1 MKLTFLGATNTVTGS
16 KFLLTLGTK
25 KILID
30 CGLFQG
36 LKELRLRNWA
46 KFPIDPK
53 FIDIVVL
60 THAHIDHTGYLPLLV
75 KNGFKGKVYCS
86 NATRD
91 LCAVLLP
98 DSGYLQ
104 EEEAKFLN
112 KHGMSKHKPA
122 LPLYT
127 RADAEQSLNSIVPI
141 PFRKSYKIDEETF
154 ISLIPAGHILGAT
167 FVQFKHYD
175 TTVLFSGDLGRP
187 HDIIMLPPAVVQ
199 AADYLVVESTYG
211 NRLHHK
217 VDPLDELEDIINRTV
232 LRQGTVVIP
241 AFAVGRAQHL
251 LYLMYLLKKQ
261 ARIPQ
266 DLPIYLDSPM
276 AKSATQLFLKY
287 SDLHK
292 LDEKLSKAVCDIP
305 HYVNSKEESQAIDMI
320 TTPKVIISAS
330 GMLEGGRVLH
340 HIKMFVPDERCSI
353 VFSGY
358 QAAGTRG
365 ADMINGK
372 PEIKIFGESI
382 PIKAEIKVLSN
393 MSAHADYDEILDWM
407 KHFNHHP
414 RKVFITHGEPEAASA
429 LKEKIEAR
437 YHWKCVIPEYL
448 QTEQLV

>member
-16 KFLLTLGTK
+16 KFLITLGTK

-53 FIDIVVL
+53 LIDIVVL

-75 KNGFKGKVYCS
+75 KSGFKGKVYCS
-86 NATRD
+86 GATKD

-112 KHGMSKHKPA
+112 KHGYSKHKPA

-127 RADAEQSLNSIVPI
+127 KADAENSLTFIHELPI
-141 PFRKSYKIDEETF
+141 RKKHKIDEETY
-154 ISLIPAGHILGAT
+154 ITLIPAGHILGAT
-167 FVQFKHYD
+167 FVQFTHFE

-187 HDIIMLPPAVVQ
+187 DDIIMHPPAVVQ
-199 AADYLVVESTYG
+199 AADYIIVESTYG
-211 NRLHHK
+211 NRLHQK
-217 VDPLDELEDIINRTV
+217 IDPLDELAEIISRV
-232 LRQGTVVIP
+232 IAREGTVVIP

-261 ARIPQ
+261 NRIPRT
-266 DLPIYLDSPM
+266 LPIYLDSPM
-276 AKSATQLFLKY
+276 ATEATQLFLKY
-287 SDLHK
+287 NKLHK
-292 LDEKLSKAVCDIP
+292 LDYDLSKEVCDVP
-305 HYVNSKEESQAIDMI
+305 TYVNTKEESQAIDAI
-320 TTPKVIISAS
+320 DTPKVIISAS

-340 HIKMFVPDERCSI
+340 HIKSFAPDEKNAI
-353 VFSGY
+353 IFSGY
-358 QAAGTRG
+358 QATGTRG
-365 ADMINGK
+365 ADMTHGK
-372 PEIKIFGESI
+372 PSIKVFGQTI
-382 PIKAEIKVLSN
+382 PIRAEIKVLSN
-393 MSAHADYDEILDWM
+393 MSAHADYDEILAWL

-414 RKVFITHGEPEAASA
+414 RKVFITHGEPEAAAA
-429 LKEKIEAR
+429 LKEKI
-437 YHWKCVIPEYL
+437 HDKFGWKCVVPEYL
-448 QTEQLV
+448 QTEELV

>member
-16 KFLLTLGTK
+16 KFLITIGTK
-25 KILID
+25 RILID

-46 KFPIDPK
+46 KFPVDPK
-53 FIDIVVL
+53 LIDIVVL

-86 NATRD
+86 SPTRD

-112 KHGMSKHKPA
+112 KHGYSKHKPA

-127 RADAEQSLNSIVPI
+127 KADAESALNFLHPL
-141 PFRKSYKIDEETF
+141 PFRKSQKIDEDTY
-154 ISLIPAGHILGAT
+154 ISLIPAGHILGASY
-167 FVQFKHYD
+167 VEFKHYG

-187 HDIIMLPPAVVQ
+187 EDIIMQPPAIVQ
-199 AADYLVVESTYG
+199 AADYLIVESTYG
-211 NRLHHK
+211 NRLHKK
-217 VDPLDELEDIINRTV
+217 VDPLDELADIISRTIA
-232 LRQGTVVIP
+232 REGTVVIP

-261 ARIPQ
+261 NRIPNS
-266 DLPIYLDSPM
+266 LPIYLDSPM
-276 AKSATQLFLKY
+276 AKEATQLFLKY
-287 SDLHK
+287 ADLHK
-292 LDEKLSKAVCDIP
+292 LDFKLSKEVCDIP
-305 HYVNSKEESQAIDMI
+305 TYVNTKEESQAIDAI
-320 TTPKVIISAS
+320 QTSKVIISAS

-340 HIKMFVPDERCSI
+340 HIKMFAPGENNAI
-353 VFSGY
+353 IFSGY

-365 ADMINGK
+365 ADMTNGK
-372 PEIKIFGESI
+372 AEIKMFGETI
-382 PIKAEIKVLSN
+382 PIRAEIKVLSN
-393 MSAHADYDEILDWM
+393 MSAHADYEEILAWL

-414 RKVFITHGEPEAASA
+414 RKVYITHGEPEAAAA
-429 LKEKIEAR
+429 LKEKIHDR
-437 YHWKCVIPEYL
+437 FGWHCVVPEYL

>member
-25 KILID
+25 NVLID

-36 LKELRLRNWA
+36 LKELRLRNWG

-53 FIDIVVL
+53 LIDIVVL
-60 THAHIDHTGYLPLLV
+60 THAHIDHTGYLPLLI

-86 NATRD
+86 NATKD

-112 KHGMSKHKPA
+112 KHGFSKHKPA

-127 RADAEQSLNSIVPI
+127 KADAENALNSLHVLPL
-141 PFRKSYKIDEETF
+141 RKLHKIDEETY

-187 HDIIMLPPAVVQ
+187 EDIIMLPPAVVQ
-199 AADYLVVESTYG
+199 AADYIVVESTYG
-211 NRLHHK
+211 NRLHKK
-217 VDPLDELEDIINRTV
+217 VDQLDELEDIITRTIA
-232 LRQGTVVIP
+232 REGTIVIP

-251 LYLMYLLKKQ
+251 LYLMFLLKKQ
-261 ARIPQ
+261 GRIPA
-266 DLPIYLDSPM
+266 DIPVYLDSPM
-276 AKSATQLFLKY
+276 AQEATNLFVKYAELHRLEKSLSQQVCEVAT
-287 SDLHK
+287 
-292 LDEKLSKAVCDIP
+292 
-305 HYVNSKEESQAIDMI
+305 YVNSKEESQAIDAI
-320 TTPKVIISAS
+320 TTPKIIISAS

-340 HIKMFVPDERCSI
+340 HIKMFAPDERNTI
-353 VFSGY
+353 VFAGY

-372 PEIKIFGESI
+372 PEIKVFGQSI
-382 PIKAEIKVLSN
+382 PIKAEVKVLSN
-393 MSAHADYDEILDWM
+393 MSAHADYQEILDWLS
-407 KHFNHHP
+407 HFNHHP
-414 RKVFITHGEPEAASA
+414 RKVYITHGEPEAANS
-429 LKEKIEAR
+429 LKEKIEER
-437 YHWKCVIPEYL
+437 FKWRCVVPEYL
-448 QTEQLV
+448 QCEQLV

>member
-25 KILID
+25 NVLID

-36 LKELRLRNWA
+36 LKELRLRNWS

-53 FIDIVVL
+53 LIDIVVL
-60 THAHIDHTGYLPLLV
+60 THAHIDHTGYLPLLI

-86 NATRD
+86 NATKD

-112 KHGMSKHKPA
+112 KHGFSKHKPA

-127 RADAEQSLNSIVPI
+127 KADAENALNFLHVL
-141 PFRKSYKIDEETF
+141 PFRKQTKIDEETY

-187 HDIIMLPPAVVQ
+187 EDIIMLPPAVMQ
-199 AADYLVVESTYG
+199 AADYIVVESTYG
-211 NRLHHK
+211 NRLHK
-217 VDPLDELEDIINRTV
+217 KIDPLDELEDIITRT
-232 LRQGTVVIP
+232 LKREGTIVIP

-251 LYLMYLLKKQ
+251 LYLMYLLKKDG
-261 ARIPQ
+261 RIPA
-266 DLPIYLDSPM
+266 DIPIYLDSPM
-276 AKSATQLFLKY
+276 AQEATNLFVKY
-287 SDLHK
+287 AELHR
-292 LDEKLSKAVCDIP
+292 LDKALSQQVCEVAT
-305 HYVNSKEESQAIDMI
+305 YVNSKEDSQAIDAI
-320 TTPKVIISAS
+320 TTPKIIISAS

-340 HIKMFVPDERCSI
+340 HIKMFAPDERNTI
-353 VFSGY
+353 IFAGY

-372 PEIKIFGESI
+372 PEIKVFGQSI
-382 PIKAEIKVLSN
+382 PIKAEVKVLSN
-393 MSAHADYDEILDWM
+393 MSAHADYQEILDWLA
-407 KHFNHHP
+407 HFNHHP
-414 RKVFITHGEPEAASA
+414 RKVYITHGEPEAANS

-437 YHWKCVIPEYL
+437 FKWKCVVPEYL
-448 QTEQLV
+448 QCEQLV

>member
-25 KILID
+25 NVLID

-36 LKELRLRNWA
+36 LKELRLRNWS

-53 FIDIVVL
+53 LIDIVVL
-60 THAHIDHTGYLPLLV
+60 THAHIDHTGYLPLLI

-86 NATRD
+86 NATKD

-112 KHGMSKHKPA
+112 KHGISKHKPA

-127 RADAEQSLNSIVPI
+127 KADAENALNSLHVLPL
-141 PFRKSYKIDEETF
+141 RKMHKIDEETY
-154 ISLIPAGHILGAT
+154 ISLIPGGHILGAT

-187 HDIIMLPPAVVQ
+187 EDIIMLPPAIVQ
-199 AADYLVVESTYG
+199 AADYIVVESTYG
-211 NRLHHK
+211 NRLHK
-217 VDPLDELEDIINRTV
+217 KIDPLDELEDLITRTIK
-232 LRQGTVVIP
+232 REGTVVIP

-261 ARIPQ
+261 GRIPA
-266 DLPIYLDSPM
+266 DIPIYLDSPM
-276 AKSATQLFLKY
+276 AQEATNLFVKY
-287 SDLHK
+287 AELHR
-292 LDEKLSKAVCDIP
+292 LDKALSQQVCEVAT
-305 HYVNSKEESQAIDMI
+305 YVNSKEESQAIDAI
-320 TTPKVIISAS
+320 TTPKIIISAS

-340 HIKMFVPDERCSI
+340 HIKMFAPDEKNTI
-353 VFSGY
+353 VFAGY

-372 PEIKIFGESI
+372 PDIKVFGQKI
-382 PIKAEIKVLSN
+382 PIKAEVKVLSN
-393 MSAHADYDEILDWM
+393 MSAHADYQEILDWLS
-407 KHFNHHP
+407 HFNHHP
-414 RKVFITHGEPEAASA
+414 RKVYITHGEPEAANS
-429 LKEKIEAR
+429 LKEKIEER
-437 YHWKCVIPEYL
+437 FKWQCVVPEYL
-448 QTEQLV
+448 QCEKLV

>member
-16 KFLLTLGTK
+16 KFLLTIGSK
-25 KILID
+25 RILID

-36 LKELRLRNWA
+36 LKELRVRNWT
-46 KFPIDPK
+46 KFPIEPK
-53 FIDIVVL
+53 TIDAVVL
-60 THAHIDHTGYLPLLV
+60 THAHIDHSGYLPLLI

-86 NATRD
+86 QATKD

-127 RADAEQSLNSIVPI
+127 KEDAVNALPHLYPI
-141 PFRKSYKIDEETF
+141 PFRKLYKLDEGTF

-187 HDIIMLPPAVVQ
+187 EDIIMYAPAIVQ
-199 AADYLVVESTYG
+199 AADYLVIESTYG
-211 NRLHHK
+211 NRLHNK
-217 VDPLDELEDIINRTV
+217 IDPLDELEVIIKRTV
-232 LRQGTVVIP
+232 KRDGTIVIP
-241 AFAVGRAQHL
+241 AFAVGRAQHI
-251 LYLMYLLKKQ
+251 LYLMYLLRKQ
-261 ARIPQ
+261 NRIPHV
-266 DLPIYLDSPM
+266 PIYLDSPM
-276 AKSATQLFLKY
+276 AKDATALFVKY
-287 SDLHK
+287 SDLHR
-292 LDEKLSKAVCDIP
+292 LDPALSKEVGEIAQIVGT
-305 HYVNSKEESQAIDMI
+305 KEESQALDLV
-320 TTPKVIISAS
+320 TTPKIIISAS

-340 HIKMFVPDERCSI
+340 HIKTFAPDERSTI
-353 VFSGY
+353 VFAGY

-372 PEIKIFGESI
+372 PEIKIFGQTV
-382 PIKAEIKVLSN
+382 PVKAEVKVLSN
-393 MSAHADYDEILDWM
+393 MSAHADYNEILDWLG
-407 KHFNHHP
+407 HFNHHP

-429 LKEKIEAR
+429 LKEKIQAR
-437 YHWKCVIPEYL
+437 YKWQCVVPDYL
-448 QTEQLV
+448 QTETLS

>member
-25 KILID
+25 NVLID

-36 LKELRLRNWA
+36 LKELRLRNWS

-53 FIDIVVL
+53 LIDIVVL
-60 THAHIDHTGYLPLLV
+60 THAHIDHTGYLPLLI

-86 NATRD
+86 NATKD

-112 KHGMSKHKPA
+112 KHGFSKHKPA

-127 RADAEQSLNSIVPI
+127 KADAENALNSLHVL
-141 PFRKSYKIDEETF
+141 PFRKLHKIDEETY

-187 HDIIMLPPAVVQ
+187 EDIIMLPPAIVQ
-199 AADYLVVESTYG
+199 AADYIVVESTYG
-211 NRLHHK
+211 NRLHKK
-217 VDPLDELEDIINRTV
+217 VDPLDELEDIINRTIA
-232 LRQGTVVIP
+232 REGTIVIP

-251 LYLMYLLKKQ
+251 LYLMYLLKKDG
-261 ARIPQ
+261 RIPASV
-266 DLPIYLDSPM
+266 PIYLDSPM
-276 AKSATQLFLKY
+276 AKEATHLFVKY
-287 SDLHK
+287 AELHR
-292 LDEKLSKAVCDIP
+292 LEKTLSQQVCDVAT
-305 HYVNSKEESQAIDMI
+305 YVNTKEESQAIDEI
-320 TTPKVIISAS
+320 TTPKIIISAS

-340 HIKMFVPDERCSI
+340 HIKMFAPDEKNTI
-353 VFSGY
+353 IFAGY

-372 PEIKIFGESI
+372 PEIKVFGHSI
-382 PIKAEIKVLSN
+382 PIKAEVKVLSN
-393 MSAHADYDEILDWM
+393 MSAHADYQEILDWLA
-407 KHFNHHP
+407 HFNHHP
-414 RKVFITHGEPEAASA
+414 RKVYITHGEPEAANS
-429 LKEKIEAR
+429 LKEKIEER
-437 YHWKCVIPEYL
+437 FKWRCVVPEYL
-448 QTEQLV
+448 QSEQLV